1 MNDTMDACLPYIAL
15 GCKVFP
21 VKTDIKPLTTY
32 GLKDATQTQAGVREL
47 WTHWPEAGIA
57 SVAERL
63 MVLDFDSKIGGLE
76 SKTAMQGKLYP
87 APGQTTKG
95 IKS

>member
-1 MNDTMDACLPYIAL
+1 
-15 GCKVFP
+15 
-21 VKTDIKPLTTY
+21 
-32 GLKDATQTQAGVREL
+32 
-47 WTHWPEAGIA
+47 
-57 SVAERL
+57 